1 MQNTICIVVKSSIK
15 SCHNFHWHFS
25 KGIPEGKQFITTNNN
40 MVNGLHYKLKKRTMY
55 GVRSV
60 SGSQQLTAVPNG
72 YQLFVI
78 RHNFLHKK
86 LKLKFTQVR
95 NPPQA
100 EFTKKLSAIFVYQ
113 TCTNCAFCLHICTD
127 ILIFDVLCVLLKG
140 KTQL

>member
-100 EFTKKLSAIFVYQ
+100 EFTKTYQQSSCTRHVPIVHFVCTYVQTFLSLTYFV
-113 TCTNCAFCLHICTD
+113 CC
-127 ILIFDVLCVLLKG
+127 
-140 KTQL
+140 